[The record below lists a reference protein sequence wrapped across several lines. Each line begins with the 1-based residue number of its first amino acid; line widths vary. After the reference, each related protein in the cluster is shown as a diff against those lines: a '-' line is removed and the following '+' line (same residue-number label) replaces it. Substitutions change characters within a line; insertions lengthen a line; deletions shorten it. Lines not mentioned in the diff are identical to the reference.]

1 MSDLNFDINNSNNA
15 FISEKDLYEIFESQ
29 YDDLFCKILKIN
41 EKSFIY
47 FLKQQVLLNLQITKK
62 NASKE
67 QLKDYLD
74 LFIKRYKEQLK
85 LVKNNFDIIKQKEK
99 NEVNTLIFL
108 DITKCYIH
116 CHNCFCIEHKC
127 GNKLILYD
135 EYIYC
140 TKCNNVY
147 NKNQIM
153 LYCIK
158 CKKNYLSKLR
168 KPVFNGEKIL
178 EKIFLVKFKKYHCD
192 TNKEEKIK
200 CLKCSNNL
208 YFRLSQN
215 SQINDNNNDN
225 INIIYCIKCRLKYFM
240 KNVFFK
246 CKICLQNFKA
256 EAKIFRDFSHKDKT
270 LLFLIHTFLRNKN
283 AIPNLQM
290 CEKNCDCNLKRVTEY
305 YHYDDNG
312 KLLEG
317 IKNTI
322 ISVVCTKCNMN
333 YKYENIK
340 WKCPK
345 CGKGFKY
352 KNDNKSNT
360 QSDNSLID
368 FGEEY
373 DIYKSRNIPIFKVNL
388 KKITTMQDS
397 NLVNKDKDQEK
408 YKENGVEVY
417 DTIKN
422 NDNNNS
428 NNNIIIKNVNHI
440 RTINLDYNLNKT
452 KNIYFNKNETNKI
465 TTKTKYSLRKSRSKN
480 DIKSNKLK
488 NKYND
493 IDLIKKGNKNIIKM
507 SRPVSKS
514 KILNKIQI
522 EEKYKKE
529 NNNKYRNEINLIKD
543 NPDKKEEKKKCDTKE
558 IFNKIK
564 DNIYNIDDNDYDL
577 NSKELNKYG
586 IRKGFPEGKKEKNQ
600 IHPIYKNI
608 KYLNKNNL
616 ELDNTNQKQNLR
628 ENNKKSSNLLLKE
641 QKIDDIQIDPS
652 HQILSTQNFDNVQ
665 IEQNDKNNIKYSN
678 EIYLNNPKNQNELE
692 LKNDNNQGKQPDIFP
707 KNMKKNYIIRNK
719 SKHLYENVYLYENNT
734 SFQNFNNYYLNYN
747 DDKEYQEF
755 DLYNFNS
762 QNYSIIKLLGKG
774 ANGKIYLVLDMQ
786 TNQNFALKSMLIDNE
801 SQLKIREDEY
811 NLIYKLT
818 YDNPELK
825 IVNIYGLEIRRI
837 DQYNIFFN
845 VLMEAAISDWEMEI
859 ISRKKKNMY
868 YTEEELIYILSNLN
882 YTLAFLQEKHICH
895 RDIKPQNILYFG
907 NNEYKICDFGE
918 AKYTQDFNDKIENK
932 NSDYNYDKSK
942 QTIRGTELYMSPI
955 LFKAVKY
962 RPNSLTRYN
971 SFKSDVF
978 SLGLC
983 FLYASCLDTK
993 ILFKIR
999 EIFDMKK
1006 ISDIVN
1012 ECLKK
1017 RYSQNYINILLNML
1031 QIDENNRLNFIE
1043 LRSLF
1048 IYENS

>member
-1 MSDLNFDINNSNNA
+1 M
-15 FISEKDLYEIFESQ
+15 E
-29 YDDLFCKILKIN
+29 
-41 EKSFIY
+41 
-47 FLKQQVLLNLQITKK
+47 
-62 NASKE
+62 
-67 QLKDYLD
+67 
-74 LFIKRYKEQLK
+74 
-85 LVKNNFDIIKQKEK
+85 
-99 NEVNTLIFL
+99 
-108 DITKCYIH
+108 
-116 CHNCFCIEHKC
+116 
-127 GNKLILYD
+127 
-135 EYIYC
+135 
-140 TKCNNVY
+140 
-147 NKNQIM
+147 
-153 LYCIK
+153 
-158 CKKNYLSKLR
+158 
-168 KPVFNGEKIL
+168 P
-178 EKIFLVKFKKYHCD
+178 
-192 TNKEEKIK
+192 
-200 CLKCSNNL
+200 
-208 YFRLSQN
+208 
-215 SQINDNNNDN
+215 
-225 INIIYCIKCRLKYFM
+225 
-240 KNVFFK
+240 
-246 CKICLQNFKA
+246 
-256 EAKIFRDFSHKDKT
+256 
-270 LLFLIHTFLRNKN
+270 
-283 AIPNLQM
+283 
-290 CEKNCDCNLKRVTEY
+290 
-305 YHYDDNG
+305 
-312 KLLEG
+312 
-317 IKNTI
+317 
-322 ISVVCTKCNMN
+322 
-333 YKYENIK
+333 
-340 WKCPK
+340 
-345 CGKGFKY
+345 
-352 KNDNKSNT
+352 
-360 QSDNSLID
+360 
-368 FGEEY
+368 
-373 DIYKSRNIPIFKVNL
+373 
-388 KKITTMQDS
+388 
-397 NLVNKDKDQEK
+397 
-408 YKENGVEVY
+408 
-417 DTIKN
+417 
-422 NDNNNS
+422 
-428 NNNIIIKNVNHI
+428 
-440 RTINLDYNLNKT
+440 
-452 KNIYFNKNETNKI
+452 
-465 TTKTKYSLRKSRSKN
+465 
-480 DIKSNKLK
+480 
-488 NKYND
+488 
-493 IDLIKKGNKNIIKM
+493 
-507 SRPVSKS
+507 
-514 KILNKIQI
+514 
-522 EEKYKKE
+522 
-529 NNNKYRNEINLIKD
+529 
-543 NPDKKEEKKKCDTKE
+543 
-558 IFNKIK
+558 
-564 DNIYNIDDNDYDL
+564 
-577 NSKELNKYG
+577 
-586 IRKGFPEGKKEKNQ
+586 
-600 IHPIYKNI
+600 
-608 KYLNKNNL
+608 
-616 ELDNTNQKQNLR
+616 DNTNQKQNLR
-628 ENNKKSSNLLLKE
+628 KNNKKSSNLLLKE

-652 HQILSTQNFDNVQ
+652 HQILSTQNLDNIQ

-707 KNMKKNYIIRNK
+707 KNMKKNYINRNK
-719 SKHLYENVYLYENNT
+719 SQLPYENVYLYENNT

-762 QNYSIIKLLGKG
+762 ENYSIIKLLGKG

-859 ISRKKKNMY
+859 ISRQKKNMY